1 MTISEHE
8 AAQKKA
14 AGMIQSA
21 GIQIS
26 ENEIANIEI
35 VDFGLTDLKKEG
47 AQILTLVQTERIS
60 VKIIA
65 LFPHQTEPEHWHP
78 RVGDDPGKEETIRV
92 VKGVLYLYIPGAN
105 TLKEGKIPKNK
116 DEEYSCRN
124 ELVMQ
129 VNDQITLTPG
139 TKHWF
144 MAGNEGVVIYSYSTI
159 ARDILDK
166 FTDSRVIR
174 IPKNKIKNNGK

>member
-1 MTISEHE
+1 MKRTEYV
-8 AAQKKA
+8 AAQNSA
-14 AGMIQSA
+14 AAMILNA

-26 ENEIANIEI
+26 QKEVESIEV
-35 VDFGLTDLKKEG
+35 VDFGLNDLNKEG
-47 AQILTLVQTERIS
+47 AQILTLVKTNRIS
-60 VKIIA
+60 VKVIA

-92 VKGVLYLYIPGAN
+92 VKGTLYLYQPGAD
-105 TLKEGKIPKNK
+105 TLKTGQIPENK
-116 DEEYSCRN
+116 DSVYTCRN

-129 VNDQITLTPG
+129 VNDQATFKPG

-144 MAGNEGVVIYSYSTI
+144 RAGSEGSVVYSYSTI

-166 FTDSRVIR
+166 FSDPAVIR
-174 IPKNKIKNNGK
+174 ISKIED

>member
-1 MTISEHE
+1 MKKPEYITV
-8 AAQKKA
+8 QKA
-14 AGMIQSA
+14 AAEMIQKA
-21 GIQIS
+21 GIQLS
-26 ENEIANIEI
+26 QKEAGNIEV
-35 VDFGLTDLKKEG
+35 VDFGLNDLRKEG

-65 LFPHQTEPEHWHP
+65 LFSDQTEPEHWHP

-92 VKGVLYLYIPGAN
+92 VKGILYLYQPGAN
-105 TLKEGKIPKNK
+105 TLKFGQIPDNK
-116 DEEYSCRN
+116 DGVYTCRN

-129 VNDQITLTPG
+129 VNDQVTFSPG

-144 MAGNEGVVIYSYSTI
+144 RAGKEGAVIYSYSTI

-166 FTDSRVIR
+166 FSDPSVIR
-174 IPKNKIKNNGK
+174 ISKIEE